1 MEVDAE
7 YPVIRS
13 RLTREAQE
21 ELAPLVALI
30 LADAWKRQDIDDA
43 RWSGPLTLLLADVGR
58 RTAADIGPRLLATL
72 KAADAAWAV
81 EGTRNYLLTVAG
93 NISGAKLAEARK
105 LLRAADPELFE
116 EILGRAAELV
126 ESTPE
131 LMVDTAANFTV
142 NDVAEVTGVAQKQW
156 KVNSS
161 NPRPEHAAMSGQTV
175 PVGENFSNGLR
186 YPRGGGGPEQT
197 ANCKCSMVVITEGGQ

>member
-1 MEVDAE
+1 
-7 YPVIRS
+7 
-13 RLTREAQE
+13 
-21 ELAPLVALI
+21 ALI

-93 NISGAKLAEARK
+93 NISGGKLAEARK

-142 NDVAEVTGVAQKQW
+142 NDVAEVTG
-156 KVNSS
+156 
-161 NPRPEHAAMSGQTV
+161 AA
-175 PVGENFSNGLR
+175 
-186 YPRGGGGPEQT
+186 
-197 ANCKCSMVVITEGGQ
+197 